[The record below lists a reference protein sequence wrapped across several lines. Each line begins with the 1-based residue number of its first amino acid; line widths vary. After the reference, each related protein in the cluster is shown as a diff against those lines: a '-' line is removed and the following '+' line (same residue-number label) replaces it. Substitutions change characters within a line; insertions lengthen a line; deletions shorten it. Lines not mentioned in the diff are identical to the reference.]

1 MDRGLDVV
9 RESLT
14 KVKAYV
20 QDLQAVDRT
29 LRPNDETTGEEREAQ
44 FILRRQEWKS
54 SADPMHQHFANMM
67 SSFEPGLFVGGE
79 GADVPADNVDLER
92 WFKRPKGHERRL
104 HGRRHAGVRIVQ
116 QGPTLLLALDAH
128 VHHNGPF
135 TVDDLEPYG
144 HARVPV
150 SQQQA
155 VKRGKIMRKA
165 RSRKKRDALL
175 AGDVATLFAS
185 SSLVR
190 PSGNTSPRRNKSDI
204 VSRLIAPAC
213 QAATMD

>member
-1 MDRGLDVV
+1 MTRLASCIDRGLEVV
-9 RESLT
+9 QASLT
-14 KVKAYV
+14 HVKAYV

-44 FILRRQEWKS
+44 FILRRQEWES
-54 SADPMHQHFANMM
+54 STDPMHHHFATMM
-67 SSFEPGLFVGGE
+67 RSFEPGLFVGGE
-79 GADVPADNVDLER
+79 SADFPTDNLDLER

-128 VHHNGPF
+128 VHHEGPF
-135 TVDDLEPYG
+135 AVDDLEPYD

-155 VKRGKIMRKA
+155 VERGKIMRKA

-175 AGDVATLFAS
+175 ADLEKRYL
-185 SSLVR
+185 SL
-190 PSGNTSPRRNKSDI
+190 S
-204 VSRLIAPAC
+204 
-213 QAATMD
+213 

>member
-1 MDRGLDVV
+1 MTRLASCMDRGLEVV
-9 RESLT
+9 RETLT
-14 KVKAYV
+14 KVKIYV

-29 LRPNDETTGEEREAQ
+29 LRPNDATTGEEREAQ
-44 FILRRQEWKS
+44 FILRRQEWES
-54 SADPMHQHFANMM
+54 SADPMHRHVATMLR
-67 SSFEPGLFVGGE
+67 SFEPGLFVGGE
-79 GADVPADNVDLER
+79 SADFPADNVDLER

-116 QGPTLLLALDAH
+116 QGPTLMLALDAH

-155 VKRGKIMRKA
+155 VERGKIMRKA

-175 AGDVATLFAS
+175 ADLEKRYL
-185 SSLVR
+185 SL
-190 PSGNTSPRRNKSDI
+190 S
-204 VSRLIAPAC
+204 
-213 QAATMD
+213 